1 MNTELFIAR
10 RLFFD
15 KKSRK
20 NISGQIINIALVSIA
35 VSLAVMIISVAIVT
49 GFKNEVSNKTVGF
62 GGHIQIVNFD
72 SNNSPETQPISRN
85 QPFLANLKQMGF
97 IKTIQVFATKPGI
110 IKTEDNIEGVILKGV
125 DTDYDWS
132 FFNDYILSGN
142 IPAITDS
149 ARTNEVLISKK
160 TSDLLGLNTGDD
172 MYVYFIGNDGQSTN
186 TRQFK
191 VCGVFS
197 TGLEEFDRLYMLGDI
212 KHIQRLNDWQPNQV
226 SGFEIIIKNFAQ
238 IEKAEYQIREQVI
251 SYHDENEE
259 TLRTESIV
267 RKYPQIYDWLSIIDM
282 NVWVI
287 LIIMA
292 LVAGINMIS
301 GLLVLILEKSQMIG
315 ILKSMGSQGYSI
327 RKIFIYLSAFLITRG
342 LLWGNVT
349 GVLFIVVQKFFRVIP
364 LDPVSYYVSYVP
376 VNFSFFYLILLNIGT
391 LAVVLSMLVLPTFYI
406 GRISPEKTIRFE

>member
-62 GGHIQIVNFD
+62 GGHIQIINFD
-72 SNNSPETQPISRN
+72 SNNSPETRPISRN
-85 QPFLANLKQMGF
+85 QSFLPQLKQMDL

-125 DTDYDWS
+125 DSDYDWR
-132 FFNDYILSGN
+132 FFSEYILDGN
-142 IPAITDS
+142 IPSINDS

-160 TSDLLGLNTGDD
+160 TSDLLELNVGSD

-191 VCGVFS
+191 VSGIFS
-197 TGLEEFDRLYMLGDI
+197 TGLEEFDRLFMLGDI

-226 SGFEIIIKNFAQ
+226 SGFEIILKDFGT

-251 SYHDENEE
+251 NYSNETSE

-315 ILKSMGSQGYSI
+315 ILKSLGSQGYSI
-327 RKIFIYLSAFLITRG
+327 RRIFLYLSAFLVSRG
-342 LLWGNVT
+342 LIWGNVA
-349 GVLFIVVQKFFRVIP
+349 GLLFIAAQKYLRLIP

-376 VNFSFFYLILLNIGT
+376 VNFSLLYLLLLNAGT
-391 LAVVLSMLVLPTFYI
+391 LAVVLSMLVLPTYFI
-406 GRISPEKTIRFE
+406 GKISPEKTIRFE